1 MLEKGKCPQRLM
13 LLNRRNQYG
22 GLQLLKDSLT
32 LLLAS
37 SVAGDFRLL
46 LIMIH
51 HSENPQGPSALQED

>member
-1 MLEKGKCPQRLM
+1 M
-13 LLNRRNQYG
+13 LLNRRNQYVG
-22 GLQLLKDSLT
+22 IKLLKDSLT